1 MDTILVVGIGLAA
14 GVACVVA
21 LFLANRKTP
30 PKDDSD
36 PSPEAPAS
44 NSGEHGGADSG
55 DNSGG
60 D

>member
-1 MDTILVVGIGLAA
+1 MDIILVVGLGLAA

-30 PKDDSD
+30 PEDDSD
-36 PSPEAPAS
+36 PSPETPAS
-44 NSGEHGGADSG
+44 NPGEHGATGAG
-55 DNSGG
+55 DDSGG